1 MGGLLALCAAATFA
15 FNNTLARRGVLSG
28 SVLQAMAITVPFGV
42 PLMLIAALFFGALPA
57 LDDFTLATHV
67 SFAAAGIAHFV
78 FGRYC
83 NYRAVK
89 AIGANLSGPLME
101 TSVLFALVL
110 AVTLLGEK
118 LTILKILGIAL
129 ILAGPLL
136 TVEKSGKAKAA
147 GGGELA
153 FTPHYVEGYIFSL
166 LAASAYGTS
175 PILVRMSL
183 EHTSWHASI
192 AGGLVSYGA
201 AAVVVIILIPLL
213 GKVKHVSEISGEAV
227 KWFCW
232 AGFFVGVSQLLR
244 YIALSFAPVSVVS
257 PIQRLSLVFRLFF
270 SYLLNRKYEIFDSR
284 MVLGTIVSLVGAVLL
299 SMSIDNVRDFMDL
312 PRWMDPLFVW
322 SWPSH

>member
-1 MGGLLALCAAATFA
+1 M
-15 FNNTLARRGVLSG
+15 
-28 SVLQAMAITVPFGV
+28 
-42 PLMLIAALFFGALPA
+42 
-57 LDDFTLATHV
+57 
-67 SFAAAGIAHFV
+67 

-118 LTILKILGIAL
+118 LTMMKVLGIAL

-136 TVEKSGKAKAA
+136 TVEKKGAAKAA
-147 GGGELA
+147 GGQKLA
-153 FTPHYVEGYIFSL
+153 FTPNYIEGYVFSL

-175 PILVRMSL
+175 PILVRMAL
-183 EHTSWHASI
+183 EHVSWHASI
-192 AGGLVSYGA
+192 AGGLVSYVA
-201 AAVVVIILIPLL
+201 ASIVVLIAIPLL
-213 GKVKHVSEISGEAV
+213 GKVKHVSEISGEAA

-257 PIQRLSLVFRLFF
+257 PIQRLSLVFRLVF
-270 SYLLNRKYEIFDSR
+270 SYMLNREYEIFDSR
-284 MVLGTIVSLVGAVLL
+284 MILGTIVSLLGAVLL
-299 SMSIDNVRDFMDL
+299 SMSIDHVRDILEL
-312 PRWMDPLFVW
+312 PTWMEPLFVW
-322 SWPSH
+322 SWP

>member
-15 FNNTLARRGVLSG
+15 INNTLARRGVLSG

-42 PLMLIAALFFGALPA
+42 PLMLIAALLFGALPA
-57 LDDFTLATHV
+57 LDGFSLNSYIAF
-67 SFAAAGIAHFV
+67 SAAGIAHFV

-118 LTILKILGIAL
+118 LTMMKVLGIAL

-136 TVEKSGKAKAA
+136 TVEKKGAAKAA
-147 GGGELA
+147 GGQKLA
-153 FTPHYVEGYIFSL
+153 FTPNYIEGYVFSL

-175 PILVRMSL
+175 PILVRMAL
-183 EHTSWHASI
+183 EHVSWHASI
-192 AGGLVSYGA
+192 AGGLVSYVA
-201 AAVVVIILIPLL
+201 ASIVVLIAIPLL
-213 GKVKHVSEISGEAV
+213 GKVKHVSEISGEAA

-257 PIQRLSLVFRLFF
+257 PIQRLSLVFRLVF
-270 SYLLNRKYEIFDSR
+270 SYMLNREYEIFDSR
-284 MVLGTIVSLVGAVLL
+284 MILGTIVSLLGAVLL
-299 SMSIDNVRDFMDL
+299 SMSIDHVRDILEL
-312 PRWMDPLFVW
+312 PTWMEPLFVW
-322 SWPSH
+322 SWP

>member
-1 MGGLLALCAAATFA
+1 
-15 FNNTLARRGVLSG
+15 
-28 SVLQAMAITVPFGV
+28 MAITVPFGV

-57 LDDFTLATHV
+57 LEEFSVATNI

-118 LTILKILGIAL
+118 LTILKVLGIAL

-147 GGGELA
+147 GGRELA
-153 FTPHYVEGYIFSL
+153 FTPQYMEGYIFSL

-183 EHTSWHASI
+183 EHASWHASI
-192 AGGLVSYGA
+192 AGGLISYGA
-201 AAVVVIILIPLL
+201 AALVVIILIPLL

-270 SYLLNRKYEIFDSR
+270 SYMLNRKYEIFDSR
-284 MVLGTIVSLVGAVLL
+284 MILGTCVSLLGAVLL
-299 SMSIDNVRDFMDL
+299 SMSIDHVRDFVDL
-312 PRWMDPLFVW
+312 PHWMDFLFVW
-322 SWPSH
+322 SWP

>member
-15 FNNTLARRGVLSG
+15 INNTLARRGVLSG

-42 PLMLIAALFFGALPA
+42 PLMLIAALLFGALPA
-57 LDDFTLATHV
+57 LDGFSLNSYIAF
-67 SFAAAGIAHFV
+67 SAAGIAHFV

-110 AVTLLGEK
+110 AITLLGEK
-118 LTILKILGIAL
+118 LTVMKVLGIAL

-136 TVEKSGKAKAA
+136 TVEKKGAAKAA
-147 GGGELA
+147 GGQKLA
-153 FTPHYVEGYIFSL
+153 FTPNYIEGYVFSL

-175 PILVRMSL
+175 PILVRMAL
-183 EHTSWHASI
+183 EHVSWHASI
-192 AGGLVSYGA
+192 AGGLVSYVA
-201 AAVVVIILIPLL
+201 ASIVVLIAIPLL
-213 GKVKHVSEISGEAV
+213 GKVKHVSEISGEAA

-257 PIQRLSLVFRLFF
+257 PIQRLSLVFRLVF
-270 SYLLNRKYEIFDSR
+270 SYMLNREYEIFDSR
-284 MVLGTIVSLVGAVLL
+284 MILGTIVSLLGAVLL
-299 SMSIDNVRDFMDL
+299 SMSIDHVRDILEL
-312 PRWMDPLFVW
+312 PTWMEPLFVW
-322 SWPSH
+322 SWP

>member
-15 FNNTLARRGVLSG
+15 INNTLARRGVLSG

-42 PLMLIAALFFGALPA
+42 PLMLIAALLFGALPA
-57 LDDFTLATHV
+57 LDGFSLNSYIAF
-67 SFAAAGIAHFV
+67 SAAGIAHFV

-118 LTILKILGIAL
+118 LTVMKVLGIAL

-136 TVEKSGKAKAA
+136 TVEKKGAAKAA
-147 GGGELA
+147 GGQKLA
-153 FTPHYVEGYIFSL
+153 FTPNYIEGYVFSL

-175 PILVRMSL
+175 PILVRMAL
-183 EHTSWHASI
+183 EHVSWHASI
-192 AGGLVSYGA
+192 AGGLVSYVA
-201 AAVVVIILIPLL
+201 ASIVVLIAIPLL
-213 GKVKHVSEISGEAV
+213 GKVKHVSEISGEAA

-257 PIQRLSLVFRLFF
+257 PIQRLSLVFRLVF
-270 SYLLNRKYEIFDSR
+270 SYMLNREYEIFDSR
-284 MVLGTIVSLVGAVLL
+284 MILGTIVSLLGAVLL
-299 SMSIDNVRDFMDL
+299 SMSIDHVRDILEL
-312 PRWMDPLFVW
+312 PTWMEPLFVW
-322 SWPSH
+322 SWP

>member
-15 FNNTLARRGVLSG
+15 INNTLARRGVLSG

-42 PLMLIAALFFGALPA
+42 PLMLIAALLLGALPA
-57 LDDFTLATHV
+57 LDDFTFSTHAA
-67 SFAAAGIAHFV
+67 FAAAGIAHFV

-118 LTILKILGIAL
+118 LTIMKVLGIAL

-136 TVEKSGKAKAA
+136 TVENKGKAKAA
-147 GGGELA
+147 GGEKLA
-153 FTPHYVEGYIFSL
+153 FTPNYVEGYIFSL

-175 PILVRMSL
+175 PILVRMVL
-183 EHTSWHASI
+183 EKTSWHASI
-192 AGGLVSYGA
+192 AGGLVSYIA
-201 AAVVVIILIPLL
+201 ASVVVVIAIPLL
-213 GKVKHVSEISGEAV
+213 GKVKHITEIPREAT

-232 AGFFVGVSQLLR
+232 AGFFVGFSQLLR

-257 PIQRLSLVFRLFF
+257 PIQRLSLVFRLVF
-270 SYLLNRKYEIFDSR
+270 SYMINRQYEIFDSR
-284 MVLGTIVSLVGAVLL
+284 MISGTIASLLGAVLL
-299 SMSIDNVRDFMDL
+299 SMSIDDVRHFLDL
-312 PRWMDPLFVW
+312 PVWMEPVFIW
-322 SWPSH
+322 SWPN

>member
-15 FNNTLARRGVLSG
+15 INNTLARRGVLSG
-28 SVLQAMAITVPFGV
+28 SVLQAMSITVPFGV
-42 PLMLIAALFFGALPA
+42 QLMLIAALMFGALPA
-57 LDDFTLATHV
+57 LDGFTLNSYLAF
-67 SFAAAGIAHFV
+67 SAAGIAHFV

-118 LTILKILGIAL
+118 LTIMKVLGIAL

-136 TVEKSGKAKAA
+136 TVERKSKAKAA
-147 GGGELA
+147 NETKLA
-153 FTPHYVEGYIFSL
+153 FTPNYIEGYIFSL

-183 EHTSWHASI
+183 ENVSWHASI
-192 AGGLVSYGA
+192 AGGLVSYVA
-201 AAVVVIILIPLL
+201 ASVVVLIAIPLL
-213 GKVKHVSEISGEAV
+213 GKVKHVTEISGEAT

-257 PIQRLSLVFRLFF
+257 PIQRLSLVFRLVF
-270 SYLLNRKYEIFDSR
+270 SYMLNRQYEIFNSR
-284 MVLGTIVSLVGAVLL
+284 MVAGTFVSLLGAVCL
-299 SMSIDNVRDFMDL
+299 SMSIDQVRDVMDL
-312 PRWMDPLFVW
+312 PIWMDPLFTW
-322 SWPSH
+322 SWP